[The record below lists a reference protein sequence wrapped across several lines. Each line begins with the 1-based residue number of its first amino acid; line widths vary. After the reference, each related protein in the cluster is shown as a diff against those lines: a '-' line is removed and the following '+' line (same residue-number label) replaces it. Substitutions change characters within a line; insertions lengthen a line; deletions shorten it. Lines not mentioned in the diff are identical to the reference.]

1 MLCSEPANDAVTEL
15 AAFNVTLHVVVP
27 VQPPDQLENVL
38 PAAGVS
44 VSAMEAP
51 AGNVTEQ
58 PVVTPVVQLTP
69 AGLLVTVPVPPPA
82 VVTVNTSPTRTLK
95 VAVTVAL
102 ALRVGLQVE
111 VPEQPPPVQ
120 PPNEELLPAV
130 EVSVSGVFGGK
141 LAEQP
146 AVEPAAQL
154 IPAGLLMTIP
164 VPSPTT
170 ATVN

>member
-38 PAAGVS
+38 PAAGVPVS
-44 VSAMEAP
+44 VMGAP

-58 PVVTPVVQLTP
+58 PVVAPVVQLIP

-82 VVTVNTSPTRTLK
+82 VVTVNTSPVRTLK
-95 VAVTVAL
+95 VAVTVPL
-102 ALRVGLQVE
+102 ALRVGLQIE
-111 VPEQPPPVQ
+111 VPEQQSPVQ
-120 PPNEELLPAV
+120 PPNEELLIAA
-130 EVSVSGVFGGK
+130 EVSVTGVFGGK
-141 LAEQP
+141 IAEQP
-146 AVEPAAQL
+146 VVEPDEQL
-154 IPAGLLMTIP
+154 IPAGLLVTVP